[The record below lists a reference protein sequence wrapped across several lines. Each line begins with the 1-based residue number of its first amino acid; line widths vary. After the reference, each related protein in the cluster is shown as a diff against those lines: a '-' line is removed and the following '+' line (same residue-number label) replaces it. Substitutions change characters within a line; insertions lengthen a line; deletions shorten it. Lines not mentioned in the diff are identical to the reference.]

1 MIMKELKHPY
11 VVKYIDGFEDPDYLW
26 IVLEYVDGGDLLDFI
41 QRKKG
46 LGKRDAVPVKSLVAV
61 EMGANM
67 LTCGTLQTKVKQQ
80 RSRT

>member
-1 MIMKELKHPY
+1 MKELKHPY

-46 LGKRDAVPVKSLVAV
+46 LGERDAVPGESIVAV
-61 EMGANM
+61 GMGADL
-67 LTCGTLQTKVKQQ
+67 LTCTTLQTKVRRQ